1 MARILVGLMAWWRP
15 MVAVLTPL
23 VLSVIPALTGSA
35 EARCGYVIL
44 IMAVYWIT
52 EAVPLAA
59 TALVPVFAFP
69 LLGVLSTSSVCLVYM
84 KDTNVMFMGGLI
96 MAVAVEHCNL
106 HKRIA
111 LFVML
116 HVGQSPRLLM
126 AGFMITTTF
135 LSMWISNTAAAAMI
149 VPIVDAV
156 VQELAKGQD
165 LDVKKTRVVAVPLA
179 EDAVVA
185 PRHQSRLALYESN
198 PSIADT
204 VSTSDE
210 ATPRLD
216 QKEAV
221 SRAPELSVLTEADDA
236 TSDAV
241 RKMFFLSV
249 AFAANIGGTGSP
261 LGCGPNLVVM
271 GILQSTFSE
280 PTELNFATWMLFN
293 VPGMILNM
301 VLGWCWLQILYMSCG
316 RNRIQTSN
324 RERDRAMKKFLQEHY
339 DSLGRITQHEIVVLI
354 LFSTLVFLW
363 VFRAPGFVTG
373 WAQFFTDSFEEK
385 VVVRDATPVM
395 FMVFLLFCIPA
406 RTSWTCCSSGD
417 KASETRNRHETC
429 LTWEVVH
436 AKVPWGVI
444 LLLGGGFA
452 VAEAAKVSGLSLWLG
467 HQLQYFAVMPKELIV
482 FVVCLITAMLTEVA
496 SNTAT
501 ASVLLP
507 VIKDLA
513 LGINVNPLYLML
525 PAAVCCAYA
534 FMLPVATPGN
544 AIILTA
550 ARMNTLEMMRAG
562 AVMNLLCV
570 LVITLMINTLG
581 VVIFDLHSMPT
592 WVNSTVTVVR

>member
-23 VLSVIPALTGSA
+23 VLSVIPALTGSS

-69 LLGVLSTSSVCLVYM
+69 LLGVLSTPSVCLVYM

-156 VQELAKGQD
+156 VQELGKGQD

-198 PSIADT
+198 PSIAET
-204 VSTSDE
+204 ASTSDE

-316 RNRIQTSN
+316 RNRIQTNN

-339 DSLGRITQHEIVVLI
+339 DSLGRITQHEIVVLV

-550 ARMNTLEMMRAG
+550 ARMNTIEMMRAG
-562 AVMNLLCV
+562 AVMNLVCV